1 MNKMQVIPFN
11 DYPKEERQRIA
22 YYTEMA
28 RVQAFNQILSLLRND
43 IGRNQKDKIIRW
55 RNNIEKSLASE
66 YVESEPIYP
75 NSFNPN

>member
-1 MNKMQVIPFN
+1 MDKMQVIPFN
-11 DYPKEERQRIA
+11 DYPKEERKRIA

-66 YVESEPIYP
+66 YVEIEQIYP
-75 NSFNPN
+75 NSFNQN